1 MSYEHAAELTSTL
14 AGEGVNL
21 LNFFRLAETELGHV
35 ARVLGM
41 AALPPGAR
49 VADLGCGTGEF
60 ARLASVLRDDIRF
73 TLVNNNEWQ
82 LSRCPESHERVLADM
97 VSTNLAAASYDA
109 VVLAYA
115 VGHGDLVDVLREANR
130 LLVPGGVLVVHDMHA
145 YDPAVKVR
153 FKADFDYQL
162 HNREAFD
169 LTCHIAGF
177 DSVCFQS
184 DEFVAPGATVEAAV
198 NGGHLDGVDHGV
210 HVMRKSDRADLFA
223 GRNVAL
229 HFSGGKD
236 SLACLYLLEPWLA
249 RHVRVY
255 WVNTGD
261 ACPETEAV
269 VRQVQAL
276 LPSFVEVR
284 SDAPAWR
291 QANGTP
297 SDIVPANSHT
307 LALLYGMGVTKLS
320 SRFDCCWSN
329 IMLPMHQR
337 MLGDNVEVVVRG
349 TKRADTGTVPH
360 EGAAGD
366 YYVMLPIR
374 EWSHRDVFAYLE
386 KVGAPENPIY
396 RHFKSISAPECLGC
410 TAWWDDGKAAYL
422 AERHPARLGEY
433 RMSLRNIKAA
443 LKQHL
448 SDLESELED

>member
-1 MSYEHAAELTSTL
+1 MSYERAAELTTALS
-14 AGEGVNL
+14 GEGVRL

-35 ARVLGM
+35 ARVL
-41 AALPPGAR
+41 ALSNPPQGAR

-60 ARLASVLRDDIRF
+60 ARLASVLRDDLRF

-82 LSRCPESHERVLADM
+82 LSQCCESHERILADM
-97 VSTNLAAASYDA
+97 ASTNLAAASYDA

-115 VGHGDLVDVLREANR
+115 VGHGDLVDVLREASR

-145 YDPAVKVR
+145 YDPAVKAR
-153 FKADFDYQL
+153 FKVDFDYQL

-169 LTCHIAGF
+169 LTCHIVGF
-177 DSVCFQS
+177 DSVGFQS
-184 DEFVAPGATVEAAV
+184 DEFVAPGATVEAVV

-249 RHVRVY
+249 RHVGVY

-261 ACPETEAV
+261 ACPETEAI

-297 SDIVPANSHT
+297 SDLVPANSHT
-307 LALLYGMGVTKLS
+307 LGLLYGMGVTRLS

-360 EGAAGD
+360 EGMAED

-374 EWSHRDVFAYLE
+374 EWSHRDVFTYLE

-396 RHFKSISAPECLGC
+396 KHFKSISAPECLGC